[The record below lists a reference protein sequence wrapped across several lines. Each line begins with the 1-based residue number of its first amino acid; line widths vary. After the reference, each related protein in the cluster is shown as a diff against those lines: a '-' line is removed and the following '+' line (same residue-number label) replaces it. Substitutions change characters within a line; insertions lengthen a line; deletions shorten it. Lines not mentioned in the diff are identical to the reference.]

1 MDSLLNGLSHSVKA
15 DKNIV
20 KVCTFF
26 FLMLYHKRVYTS
38 LTSGIQMSDFPL
50 RIINR
55 GFLPPNKFQKRLKE
69 KSHQ

>member
-20 KVCTFF
+20 KICTFF

-50 RIINR
+50 RIIN
-55 GFLPPNKFQKRLKE
+55 
-69 KSHQ
+69 

>member
-20 KVCTFF
+20 KICTFF
-26 FLMLYHKRVYTS
+26 FNAISQKGVY
-38 LTSGIQMSDFPL
+38 QSDIYVTALRFPL